1 MEAEIRVENNQLI
14 INDDVELH
22 ITVAKD
28 GTINIDTYKYIPREE
43 LEEDFDEHD
52 FDEDYIDTFYIDQI

>member
-1 MEAEIRVENNQLI
+1 METKIRVENNQLI
-14 INDDVELH
+14 INDDIELH

-28 GTINIDTYKYIPREE
+28 GIINIDTYKYIPREE

>member
-1 MEAEIRVENNQLI
+1 METKIRVENNQLV

-22 ITVAKD
+22 ITVAQD
-28 GTINIDTYKYIPREE
+28 GTINIDTYKYTPKEE

-52 FDEDYIDTFYIDQI
+52 FDEDYIDTFYIDQV

>member
-1 MEAEIRVENNQLI
+1 METNIRVENNQLI

-28 GTINIDTYKYIPREE
+28 DTINIDTYKYIPKEE

>member
-1 MEAEIRVENNQLI
+1 METNIRVENNQLI

>member
-1 MEAEIRVENNQLI
+1 METKIRLENNQLV

-28 GTINIDTYKYIPREE
+28 GTVNVDVYKYIPK
-43 LEEDFDEHD
+43 DEHD
-52 FDEDYIDTFYIDQI
+52 FDEDYIDTYYIDQM

>member
-1 MEAEIRVENNQLI
+1 METKIRVENNQLI

-28 GTINIDTYKYIPREE
+28 GTINIDTYKYIPKGE
-43 LEEDFDEHD
+43 LKEDFDEHD

>member
-1 MEAEIRVENNQLI
+1 METNIRVENNQLI

-28 GTINIDTYKYIPREE
+28 GTINIDTYKYIPKEE